1 MVKQN
6 KDEEDEQQKQSMI
19 MSDSV
24 CKSNPNS
31 SSIFFSDSSRPGT
44 SQQDANKAASSNESG
59 DKFTNSGQGSGGS
72 GSSNVRRRKGIRKP
86 KTVKIIGKTAK
97 VTPDQLGYEKVYVSN
112 STTGRPN

>member
-6 KDEEDEQQKQSMI
+6 KEEQKQSMI

-31 SSIFFSDSSRPGT
+31 SSIFSDSSRPGA
-44 SQQDANKAASSNESG
+44 SGQNANKVASSFESG
-59 DKFTNSGQGSGGS
+59 DKVTISYRGS
-72 GSSNVRRRKGIRKP
+72 GSSNGQRRKVMRKP
-86 KTVKIIGKTAK
+86 KRVKIIGKTAK
-97 VTPDQLGYEKVYVSN
+97 QTPSQLGYEKVYVTN